1 MNATRLQVVLPKP
14 EPRDERSDDDLML
27 LARAGVRSA
36 FDTLIRRHRTTAVG
50 VAYRYVGSAS
60 AAEDVVQE
68 AFVDL
73 YRARDR
79 YRPEGKL
86 RAYLLRIVV
95 NRARMARRRSARFAY
110 EVELDGQGQID
121 ARAEARVLELERQR
135 LLQLHV
141 DALPARLR
149 DVVALR
155 FGGDLTQEEVAHV
168 LGIPRGTVKSRTTK
182 ALAVL
187 RKKLRGLKM

>member
-36 FDTLIRRHRTTAVG
+36 FDTLIRRHRQTAVG

-73 YRARDR
+73 YRALDR

-95 NRARMARRRSARFAY
+95 NRARMARRRSTRFSY
-110 EVELDGQGQID
+110 EVELDDQGQVD

-135 LLQLHV
+135 LLQSHV

-155 FGGDLTQEEVAHV
+155 FGGDLTQEEVAQV

-187 RKKLRGLKM
+187 RKKLRGMKM